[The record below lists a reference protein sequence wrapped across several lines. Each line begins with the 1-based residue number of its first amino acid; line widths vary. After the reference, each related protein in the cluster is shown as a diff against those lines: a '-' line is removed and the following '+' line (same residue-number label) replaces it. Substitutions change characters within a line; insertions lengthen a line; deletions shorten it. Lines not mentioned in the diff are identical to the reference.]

1 MALPTLADLKGYLR
15 VDGTAEDT
23 VLTMILASATA
34 KCAAYLERPFVA
46 TLMTF
51 VDPAQTMVAY
61 GRITELVIPMWPV
74 HKGRAADPDADPP
87 VTLIPAP
94 VITDQDDAVVDAA
107 TYRVDSRSGR
117 FIALT
122 GDTFANGPYTISC
135 YIGLSA
141 FPEYS
146 TAIEPVIAQAIMDT
160 ASDLYSN
167 RSPGASS
174 ETAGGGASTQWRDPG
189 PGGLPSRAR
198 TSLDPYKP
206 LGIT

>member
-46 TLMTF
+46 ILMTF

-74 HKGRAADPDADPP
+74 HRGAPSPADP
-87 VTLIPAP
+87 VIPAP

-167 RSPGASS
+167 RSPGASM

-206 LGIT
+206 LGIA